1 MMQSLVAEV
10 HGQQHSHPYV
20 NNLVSPMSTLGIA
33 TASGSGTMAAQPS
46 LSDLK
51 KHRIDLEDELERIK
65 DEMEKVD
72 EQIAKLQSARS
83 PKHGANESGQK
94 L

>member
-1 MMQSLVAEV
+1 
-10 HGQQHSHPYV
+10 
-20 NNLVSPMSTLGIA
+20 
-33 TASGSGTMAAQPS
+33 
-46 LSDLK
+46 LK